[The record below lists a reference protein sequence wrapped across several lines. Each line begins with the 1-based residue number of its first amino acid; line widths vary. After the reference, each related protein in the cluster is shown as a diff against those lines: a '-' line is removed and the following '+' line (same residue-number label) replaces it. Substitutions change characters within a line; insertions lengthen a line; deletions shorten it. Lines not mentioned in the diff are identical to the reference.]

1 MATNNKSIKLTSEL
15 GTAGLEHWSGRIN
28 EEWLRDLRD
37 LKKWKTLREMRD
49 NDPIIGAILFAADML
64 IRQVKWRVEAYGDEE
79 VDIEAQEFLESVM
92 NDMSHSW
99 GSMVSEILSFLPYG
113 FSYHEIV
120 YKRRLGSDSKDPSRR
135 SKYNDGKIGW
145 RKIPI
150 RAQNTL
156 DHWLIDTDGGV
167 QGMVQQ
173 DPVTGSMYEIP
184 IEKSLLFR
192 TSTYKNNP
200 EGRSVM
206 RNAFRPWFFKKRI
219 EEIEGIGVERDLA
232 GLPVIYAP
240 NKIMFTG
247 ANSEDA
253 SVFNDLKKIVRN
265 IRRDEQE
272 GIIMPGDRDT
282 SGNRLYEL
290 TLLTTGGTR
299 QFNTNEVIGR
309 YEQRIAMTMLADF
322 ILLGHEKVGSFALS
336 SNKTDLFATAL
347 GAWLDEIV
355 DIFNQ
360 HAVPRLFRLNG
371 FKLEGLPKFV
381 HDDIETPDLKDLG
394 EYISKLAGAGAELFP
409 DDDLENALRGFAT
422 LPEKKVEDEDD
433 YPPAPSTQ
441 EPEATDQTDAPTTET
456 AAKPTEVAAPVS
468 DLAVDPSMALNGAQ
482 ITAIITVVQA
492 VQAGELSKTAGI
504 SILGKLNI
512 NPEEATI
519 MLTSMADTTVPSE
532 DKP

>member
-1 MATNNKSIKLTSEL
+1 VAIDKTNKRMRLIDEL

-28 EEWLRDLRD
+28 EEWLRELRD

-49 NDPIIGAILFAADML
+49 NDPIVGAILFAADML
-64 IRQVKWRVEAYGDEE
+64 IRQVNWRVEAYSEEE
-79 VDIEAQEFLESVM
+79 VDIEAQEFLQSIM
-92 NDMSHSW
+92 DDMSHSW
-99 GSMVSEILSFLPYG
+99 ENMISEILSFLPYG

-120 YKRRLGSDSKDPSRR
+120 YKRRLGPEGKDPTTR

-156 DHWLIDTDGGV
+156 ENWMIDDDGGI
-167 QGMVQQ
+167 QGMVQR
-173 DPVTGSMYEIP
+173 DPVTGFLYEIP

-240 NKIMFTG
+240 NKIMFRN
-247 ANSEDA
+247 ANTEDA
-253 SVFNDLKKIVRN
+253 AVFDDLKRIVRN
-265 IRRDEQE
+265 VRRDEQE
-272 GIIMPGDRDT
+272 GIIMPGDRDAN
-282 SGNRLYEL
+282 GNRLYEL
-290 TLLTTGGTR
+290 SLLTTGGTR

-347 GAWLDEIV
+347 GAWLDEIAS
-355 DIFNQ
+355 IFNQ

-422 LPEKKVEDEDD
+422 LPEKKVDEAESDHI
-433 YPPAPSTQ
+433 PAPSVQ
-441 EPEATDQTDAPTTET
+441 EPETTDQTDALSTE
-456 AAKPTEVAAPVS
+456 A
-468 DLAVDPSMALNGAQ
+468 D
-482 ITAIITVVQA
+482 VV
-492 VQAGELSKTAGI
+492 
-504 SILGKLNI
+504 
-512 NPEEATI
+512 
-519 MLTSMADTTVPSE
+519 VPSG